1 MSVSE
6 KEIRKLDRSAQTAIW
21 MARKSSRNKTI
32 SDKICR
38 FILNKATKLKPED
51 DFMRD
56 PEVDN
61 DFGFDAN
68 ELERFQR
75 GDLG

>member
-1 MSVSE
+1 MNDRM
-6 KEIRKLDRSAQTAIW
+6 KESKKLERTAKMAIW
-21 MARKSSRNKTI
+21 MAKKGSRNKTI

-38 FILNKATKLKPED
+38 FILDKATRMKPEE

-56 PEVDN
+56 EFVDN
-61 DFGFDAN
+61 DVGFDPV

-75 GDLG
+75 GERA